1 MLNVQQRTLLLI
13 AGCVWLFAGLNV
25 LRLGIIAY
33 QTLTTNYALYLG
45 SFVIFCLF
53 ARMFLKISRKHT
65 KRIRAYAQ
73 PQPFWR
79 FFDMKSYLIMA
90 VMMGGGIGLRA
101 SGLVPEFFI
110 AFFYTGLGLALAT
123 AGVAF
128 IKNYL
133 TFSEQDDHTAIPAH
147 VQTRIQ
153 TTVQPTVQTK
163 EVDA

>member
-1 MLNVQQRTLLLI
+1 
-13 AGCVWLFAGLNV
+13 
-25 LRLGIIAY
+25 
-33 QTLTTNYALYLG
+33 
-45 SFVIFCLF
+45 
-53 ARMFLKISRKHT
+53 
-65 KRIRAYAQ
+65 
-73 PQPFWR
+73 
-79 FFDMKSYLIMA
+79 
-90 VMMGGGIGLRA
+90 MGGGIGLRA

-133 TFSEQDDHTAIPAH
+133 TFSAQSDHTAIPTH
-147 VQTRIQ
+147 VQTHIQ

>member
-1 MLNVQQRTLLLI
+1 
-13 AGCVWLFAGLNV
+13 
-25 LRLGIIAY
+25 
-33 QTLTTNYALYLG
+33 
-45 SFVIFCLF
+45 
-53 ARMFLKISRKHT
+53 
-65 KRIRAYAQ
+65 
-73 PQPFWR
+73 
-79 FFDMKSYLIMA
+79 
-90 VMMGGGIGLRA
+90 MGGGIGLRA

-133 TFSEQDDHTAIPAH
+133 TFSAQSDHTAIPAH

-153 TTVQPTVQTK
+153 TTVQTK